1 MRYIVV
7 KQWSQAWS
15 VFDRVFGLP
24 AQMGGQMLVGLT
36 RHEAKREASKANESL
51 LRWSPAG
58 VSTKK
63 MRGNDRVVA
72 LEQPQHGRGSEGA
85 GQPPPFVG

>member
-7 KQWSQAWS
+7 KEWSQTWS

-51 LRWSPAG
+51 LRWRPTG
-58 VSTKK
+58 VGPKK
-63 MRGNDRVVA
+63 MRRSGSAVA
-72 LEQPQHGRGSEGA
+72 SEQPQHRRGSEGRPSNPA
-85 GQPPPFVG
+85 VG